1 MARCHQDCKNCD
13 CEPLAWVYNE
23 HGQEAK
29 MEILVEFR
37 SKRAG
42 ESTGRRAVVELQQ
55 FCFGQ
60 GGR

>member
-1 MARCHQDCKNCD
+1 
-13 CEPLAWVYNE
+13 
-23 HGQEAK
+23 

-42 ESTGRRAVVELQQ
+42 EPAGRRAGVESQQ

-60 GGR
+60 GGRERPAPSRVPTYGFRTRIGYGKIPPSGLR

>member
-1 MARCHQDCKNCD
+1 
-13 CEPLAWVYNE
+13 
-23 HGQEAK
+23 

-42 ESTGRRAVVELQQ
+42 ESAVRRAVVGLQQ

-60 GGR
+60 GAR